1 MEKTKKIKTFA
12 GLFYLIVVCLF
23 LYFFFSKFSFQEITS
38 YEFIKNNRNY
48 FFELKQSNPILF
60 AGLFIMFCIVW
71 TLAGG
76 FGSPIILF
84 AGFVFGS
91 WVGTLLLI
99 IGMTIGAT
107 GLYIFANFF
116 LKNLIKEKFLNKFK
130 NLEFKFK
137 KSEFLYLLI
146 YRFVGG
152 IPFAISNVL
161 PCIFNVKTY
170 NFFWAT
176 FIGMIPQLFIVTS
189 IASGLEKIIDQN
201 LEAPGIM
208 DIIISPNI
216 YIPLIVFLGLVAV
229 TIFVR
234 KIFYKDN

>member
-1 MEKTKKIKTFA
+1 MEKAKKIKTFI

-60 AGLFIMFCIVW
+60 TGLFILFCIVW

-91 WVGTLLLI
+91 WIGTLLLI
-99 IGMTIGAT
+99 VGMTIGAT
-107 GLYIFANFF
+107 GLYIFANYF
-116 LKNLIKEKFLNKFK
+116 LKDLIRKKFLNKFK

-146 YRFVGG
+146 YRFIGG
-152 IPFAISNVL
+152 IPFAVSNVL

-170 NFFWAT
+170 NFFLAT
-176 FIGMIPQLFIVTS
+176 LIGMIPQLFIVTS
-189 IASGLEKIIDQN
+189 IASGLEKVIDQN
-201 LEAPGIM
+201 IEAPGIM
-208 DIIISPNI
+208 DIITTPNI
-216 YIPLIVFLGLVAV
+216 YIPLIIFLGLVV
-229 TIFVR
+229 LTIFVR
-234 KIFYKDN
+234 RILYKNN